1 WSSLGPD
8 VTASRMVRDYTTAMY
23 EPAAASAIHLSSN
36 GAKPAAE
43 LAAWRERVETSWH
56 DVAVTAVDVD
66 DTAAPAGATRGV
78 VVTVALGGLTPA
90 DVRVEVVHG
99 SLGHDGDFLSDVTI
113 AELQP
118 DGPDTYA
125 GEIRI
130 GIAGSYGVS
139 ARVVPVHPDLASPFD
154 VGKIAWAV

>member
-1 WSSLGPD
+1 
-8 VTASRMVRDYTTAMY
+8 M
-23 EPAAASAIHLSSN
+23 
-36 GAKPAAE
+36 
-43 LAAWRERVETSWH
+43 
-56 DVAVTAVDVD
+56 
-66 DTAAPAGATRGV
+66 
-78 VVTVALGGLTPA
+78 TVALGGLTPA

-125 GEIRI
+125 GEIKI

-139 ARVVPVHPDLASPFD
+139 GPRRPGPPRPGQPVRHRQDRLGLSRTTTTTVGTRGCRQRIWMCQRCVAVVRGGQLRPSQPVS
-154 VGKIAWAV
+154 GR

>member
-1 WSSLGPD
+1 
-8 VTASRMVRDYTTAMY
+8 
-23 EPAAASAIHLSSN
+23 
-36 GAKPAAE
+36 
-43 LAAWRERVETSWH
+43 
-56 DVAVTAVDVD
+56 
-66 DTAAPAGATRGV
+66 
-78 VVTVALGGLTPA
+78 
-90 DVRVEVVHG
+90 VRVEVVHG